1 MQVYIKKK
9 LVKEA
14 INENNIEELFPGW
27 NPAFEET
34 EISIDL
40 K

>member
-9 LVKEA
+9 LVRECV
-14 INENNIEELFPGW
+14 NENNIEILFPRW
-27 NPAFEET
+27 NPTYEET

>member
-14 INENNIEELFPGW
+14 FSENNIEDLFPRW
-27 NPAFEET
+27 NPAYEET

>member
-14 INENNIEELFPGW
+14 LNENNIEDLFPRW
-27 NPAFEET
+27 KPAYEET
-34 EISIDL
+34 EVCIDF

>member
-1 MQVYIKKK
+1 MQIYIKKK

-14 INENNIEELFPGW
+14 VKENKIENLFPRW
-27 NPAFEET
+27 NPSIEET
-34 EISIDL
+34 EISIDF